1 MMSHSSSVTLVSA
14 VLGAGAY
21 IEDGPPPAPD
31 SPGTLKMREMRR
43 SKALGNIRLA
53 QVDLFCDHTD
63 HAVAEIRAAQADLAS
78 VGLGGDSY
86 TTEALERAAWLARH
100 NQYLEANEA
109 LESARAGISRAS

>member
-1 MMSHSSSVTLVSA
+1 MMSPSSSVTLVSA

-21 IEDGPPPAPD
+21 IEDGPPPTPE
-31 SPGTLKMREMRR
+31 SPGIAKLREMRR

-78 VGLGGDSY
+78 VGLDSDHG
-86 TTEALERAAWLARH
+86 TAETLERAAWLARH
-100 NQYLEANEA
+100 NQYLEANAA